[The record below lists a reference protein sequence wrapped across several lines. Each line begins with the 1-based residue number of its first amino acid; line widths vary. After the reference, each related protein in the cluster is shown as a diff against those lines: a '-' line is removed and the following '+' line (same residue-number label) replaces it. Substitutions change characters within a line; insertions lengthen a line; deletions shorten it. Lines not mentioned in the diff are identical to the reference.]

1 MAECF
6 WTIHVSKGSRVQIS
20 LVDIDLEDSS
30 RCQFDYI
37 EIFDGDSSA
46 SKSIGKNIYYKI
58 L

>member
-20 LVDIDLEDSS
+20 LVDIDLEDS

-46 SKSIGKNIYYKI
+46 SKSIGKNI
-58 L
+58 

>member
-46 SKSIGKNIYYKI
+46 SKSIGKNI
-58 L
+58 